1 MKEILKD
8 FNVISV
14 VKVRWGDMDAYQHV
28 NNVVYV
34 AWGEVARID
43 YFIALESE
51 AFLSSPKKLKYAPI
65 LGFQSVKYIAPLVYP
80 DTIHIGT
87 KTEEIKDDR
96 IVLKSFYYSENTK
109 KLVAIKTHEVIIFDY
124 KTNQKILV
132 PEEFIFKINNL
143 EKNSRF

>member
-1 MKEILKD
+1 MKELLKD
-8 FNVISV
+8 FKVKTV

-28 NNVVYV
+28 NNVIYV

-51 AFLSSPKKLKYAPI
+51 AFLASPKKMKYAPI

-87 KTEEIKDDR
+87 KTEEIKEDR

-109 KLVAIKTHEVIIFDY
+109 KLVAIKTHEVIVFDY

-132 PEEFIFKINNL
+132 PEEFITKINNL
-143 EKNSRF
+143 EKSK

>member
-1 MKEILKD
+1 MKELLKD
-8 FNVISV
+8 FNVITV

-28 NNVVYV
+28 NNVIYV
-34 AWGEVARID
+34 NWGEVARID
-43 YFIALESE
+43 YFIALESG
-51 AFLSSPKKLKYAPI
+51 AFLFAPNKLKYAPI

-96 IVLKSFYYSENTK
+96 VVLKSFYYSENTK

-132 PEEFIFKINNL
+132 PEELIFKINNL
-143 EKNSRF
+143 EKK

>member
-1 MKEILKD
+1 MKELLKD
-8 FNVISV
+8 FNVITV

-28 NNVVYV
+28 NNVIYV
-34 AWGEVARID
+34 NWGEVARID

-51 AFLSSPKKLKYAPI
+51 AFLSGPKKLKYAPI

-96 IVLKSFYYSENTK
+96 VVLKSFYYSENTK

-132 PEEFIFKINNL
+132 PEEFIVKINNL
-143 EKNSRF
+143 EKK